1 MFDGIIVGNISPG
14 SGTVPTLQ
22 QVTDAGNETTDSISC
37 NSVTV
42 NTVSIFDAA
51 TAGIMRVNAD
61 DYKMQVTEGAA
72 GFYFDFS
79 AASET
84 FIQIKNNSGAVLTD
98 KSIRILNATV
108 ANDVGNLRQCTIPH
122 GFGAVP
128 NFVGVTPVNDQAG
141 NFLGA
146 FSGVVGAAG
155 GYTLVA
161 DDTNII
167 INIFANSPNDTDNMT
182 FNFIAYFIPL

>member
-51 TAGIMRVNAD
+51 TARNMNVIAD
-61 DYKMQVTEGAA
+61 DYKMKVTDGVA
-72 GFYFDFS
+72 GFVVDFS

-84 FIQIKNNSGAVLTD
+84 LIQIKNNSGAILTD
-98 KSIRILNATV
+98 RSITKLSILGISSTTPTS
-108 ANDVGNLRQCTIPH
+108 CTIPH
-122 GFGAVP
+122 SYGLAPDMVLVVAK
-128 NFVGVTPVNDQAG
+128 NNLAA

-146 FSGVVGAAG
+146 TTSGGIG
-155 GYTLVA
+155 GYQLNW
-161 DDTNII
+161 DDGYVYIYISTP
-167 INIFANSPNDTDNMT
+167 SPNDTDLMD
-182 FNFIAYFIPL
+182 FDLLFYFIPA

>member
-37 NSVTV
+37 SFVTV
-42 NTVSIFDAA
+42 NSVRIFDAA
-51 TAGIMRVNAD
+51 TARNMGISVD
-61 DYKMQVTEGAA
+61 DYIMQVTDGSSFF
-72 GFYFDFS
+72 GFDFS
-79 AASET
+79 GASNT
-84 FIQIKNNSGAVLTD
+84 LLGIKNNSGAILTD
-98 KSIRILNATV
+98 RSIRILNATV
-108 ANDVGNLRQCTIPH
+108 ANDAGNVRQCTIPH

-128 NFVGVTPVNDQAG
+128 NFVGVTPVNQQAG

-161 DDTNII
+161 DETNII
-167 INIFANSPNDTDNMT
+167 ITIFADSPGDTDNMI
-182 FNFIAYFIPL
+182 FSFIAYFIPA